1 MSRTYLFVTGLT
13 AVIFTTISHAHAC
26 APESAVELDA
36 ADNAK
41 FRSFA
46 DFELEAI
53 SKPFEIDLYFCSE
66 HDVRI
71 ERIKVDATMPAHQ
84 HGMNYTPEFKRT
96 DNGNFSVSGMFF
108 HMPGVWQ
115 LEVSAYQASASVNE
129 PTLFKLEIMAQ

>member
-1 MSRTYLFVTGLT
+1 MSGVSLFTAGLT
-13 AVIFTTISHAHAC
+13 AILVSIISHAHAC
-26 APESAVELDA
+26 APNSAVELDA
-36 ADNAK
+36 ADNAE
-41 FRSFA
+41 FRSFV

-53 SKPFEIDLYFCSE
+53 SKPFEINLYFCSE

-84 HGMNYTPEFKRT
+84 HGMNYTPGITRKEN
-96 DNGNFSVSGMFF
+96 DNFSVSGMFF

-129 PTLFKLEIMAQ
+129 PTLFTLEITAQ